1 MKNILFLIGVVFF
14 LILSIKGKGKKN
26 KNNVPDFKN
35 IGDNKEKEE
44 KKTIFDNWTDVFQDV
59 YNEDRNRK
67 RQSERSDFE
76 IDKNEEKKSLSLKE
90 QSKKAEEK
98 SKEKLEKTKQNDMEE
113 SKEKFDLRKAVI
125 YSSILER
132 PYK

>member
-14 LILSIKGKGKKN
+14 LVLSIKGKGKKN

-35 IGDNKEKEE
+35 IGDNKETEE

-59 YNEDRNRK
+59 CNEDRTGR
-67 RQSERSDFE
+67 RQSERCDFE
-76 IDKNEEKKSLSLKE
+76 IDNNKEKKSLFSQEK
-90 QSKKAEEK
+90 SKKTEEK
-98 SKEKLEKTKQNDMEE
+98 TKEKLEKTKQKNMGE
-113 SKEKFDLRKAVI
+113 SKDKFDLRKAVI

>member
-44 KKTIFDNWTDVFQDV
+44 KRTIFDNWTDVFQDLSGDN
-59 YNEDRNRK
+59 NEVK
-67 RQSERSDFE
+67 RQRERSDFE
-76 IDKNEEKKSLSLKE
+76 IVKNEGKKALFSQEK
-90 QSKKAEEK
+90 SKKTEEK
-98 SKEKLEKTKQNDMEE
+98 TKEKLEKTKDKNMEE